1 MKFGEKNVG
10 MVDRVIRIV
19 IGFLVIGY
27 GAKYIGFPLN
37 LVIAMAGFVIVATG
51 AIGTCTLYSLIG
63 IDTLSESERIP
74 GKPAAKPAT
83 QKSRK
88 KQKE

>member
-10 MVDRVIRIV
+10 MVDRVVRIV

-37 LVIAMAGFVIVATG
+37 LIVALVGFVIVATG
-51 AIGTCTLYSLIG
+51 AVGTCALYSLIG
-63 IDTLSESERIP
+63 LNTGATDAGAEA
-74 GKPAAKPAT
+74 KPAAKAA

-88 KQKE
+88 KPKE